1 MNRRHLFQ
9 VLLGPGLAILIS
21 ALLTAGILLAFG
33 ESPAILW
40 EAFTST
46 FFNGFG
52 LGYTLFYTTP
62 LILTGLSVALCFH
75 AGLFN
80 IGAEG
85 QLHFGAAAIIG
96 IALLFPH
103 LPPFVAIPLGMLSS
117 IVAGGVWGWIAGFLK
132 AKRGSHEVIVT
143 ILLNFIGITFVNYLI
158 LYPFKNTQVQNPETL
173 AISKSYF
180 VPPLSDISAF
190 FGSELF
196 RTTPV
201 NCTLFLSVLFAVI
214 CHFFLFKTVQG
225 YELRALGQNASAAR
239 FNGISLTRNTMFAF
253 TLAGALAGLVGVNE
267 VMGFQHKLI
276 EGFSPQYGFT
286 GIAVALMARNNPIGI
301 VLAAFLFGAIHNG
314 AREIEFLS
322 ERISKEISIVMESLL
337 IILIAGHQ
345 FFIAKII
352 HFFKRGSRD

>member
-1 MNRRHLFQ
+1 MKPHFFKKYFA
-9 VLLGPGLAILIS
+9 GPLIAVLIS
-21 ALLTAGILLAFG
+21 ACLTTALLICLG
-33 ESPAILW
+33 ENPSILW

-52 LGYTLFYTTP
+52 LGYTLYYTTP
-62 LILTGLSVALCFH
+62 LIFTGLSVALCFH

-85 QLHFGAAAIIG
+85 QLHLGAAGI
-96 IALLFPH
+96 IALSLFFPG
-103 LPPFVAIPLGMLSS
+103 LPWYFSIPLGVIASMLT
-117 IVAGGVWGWIAGFLK
+117 GGLWGLIAGFLK

-173 AISKSYF
+173 EIGQSYF
-180 VPPLSDISAF
+180 LSPLSDFTAYL
-190 FGSELF
+190 GSELF

-201 NCTLFLSVLFAVI
+201 NVTLFLSLFAALI
-214 CHFFLFKTVQG
+214 CYLFLFHTARG
-225 YELRALGQNASAAR
+225 YEIRALGQNPSAAR
-239 FNGISLTRNTMFAF
+239 FNGISASTNTLLVF
-253 TLAGALAGLVGVNE
+253 TLAGALSGLVGINE

-286 GIAVALMARNNPIGI
+286 GIAVALMARNHPLGVI
-301 VLAAFLFGAIHNG
+301 LAALLFGSIHNG

-322 ERISKEISIVMESLL
+322 EKITKEISIVMEAIL
-337 IILIAGHQ
+337 IIIIAGQ
-345 FFIAKII
+345 GYFSSLVYRL
-352 HFFKRGSRD
+352 FKRDCHD